1 MGKAARQ
8 ENTES
13 GPLHAALESFLRASV
28 FESGL
33 AEKTLSAYSADLR
46 TYLAFLEK
54 QGIREPNRVMRD
66 VVLEHLIALR
76 KAGLAARSSARHLSA
91 IRRFHRFMA
100 QEKIAAGDPTEDFD
114 SPRTVRALPSVL
126 SSRDVEKIIAAPDTS
141 TPEGLRD
148 AAILELFYSCGLRIS
163 ELTSLTTQDIS
174 MQESTVRVR
183 GKGSKVRVA
192 PLGARAR
199 EKITAWLAA
208 RGTWNPKQPAVFVS
222 KRGTRMGRT
231 SAWGVVKRAAL
242 TAGLHS
248 DVTPHTLR
256 HTFATH
262 LLDGGADL
270 RAVQEMLGHSDI
282 STTQIYT
289 HVSTDRLAK
298 AHRSFHPR
306 AK

>member
-1 MGKAARQ
+1 MGEAARDAAP
-8 ENTES
+8 E
-13 GPLHAALESFLRASV
+13 GPLYDALDRFLRATI

-33 AEKTLSAYSADLR
+33 AEKTLSAYAADLR
-46 TYLAFLEK
+46 TYLDFLAGQRITK
-54 QGIREPNRVMRD
+54 PDRVTRD
-66 VVLEHLIALR
+66 AVLDHLIALR
-76 KAGLAARSSARHLSA
+76 KAGLSPRSSARHLSA

-100 QEKIAAGDPTEDFD
+100 QEKIAAADPTIDFD

-126 SSRDVEKIIAAPDTS
+126 SQRDLEKILAAPDTATS
-141 TPEGLRD
+141 EGLRD
-148 AAILELFYSCGLRIS
+148 AAILELFYSSGLRIS
-163 ELTSLTTQDIS
+163 ELAALTLQDVSLG
-174 MQESTVRVR
+174 ESTVRVR
-183 GKGSKVRVA
+183 GKGSKVRLA
-192 PLGARAR
+192 PLGAKAR
-199 EKITAWLAA
+199 EKINAWLAI
-208 RGTWNPKQPAVFVS
+208 RNDWKPKQPVLFIN
-222 KRGTRMGRT
+222 KRGARMGRT
-231 SAWGVVKRAAL
+231 SVWTIVKQAVRAA
-242 TAGLHS
+242 GVRG
-248 DVTPHTLR
+248 DITPHTLR